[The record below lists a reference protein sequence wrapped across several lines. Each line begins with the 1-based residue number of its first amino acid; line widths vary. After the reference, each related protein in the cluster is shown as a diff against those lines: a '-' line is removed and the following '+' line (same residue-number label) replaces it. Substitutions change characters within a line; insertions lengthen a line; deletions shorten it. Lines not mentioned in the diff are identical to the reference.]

1 MVKINERKEGEIFL
15 ALKVYMKELRTED
28 DLKELIEGFGYEDV
42 LIFSNPSYANA
53 FVGISEN
60 NRAIYDFDKM
70 IEYLIEEEGW
80 SDIEAIEF
88 IEQNTL
94 RSLPYYENAPIVM
107 YRLEDC

>member
-1 MVKINERKEGEIFL
+1 MSN
-15 ALKVYMKELRTED
+15 LRTED
-28 DLKELIEGFGYEDV
+28 DVKKIIEEFGYENV
-42 LIFSNPSYANA
+42 LIFSNPSYASA
-53 FVGISEN
+53 FVGISED

-88 IEQNTL
+88 IEQNCL

-107 YRLEDC
+107 YRLEDY